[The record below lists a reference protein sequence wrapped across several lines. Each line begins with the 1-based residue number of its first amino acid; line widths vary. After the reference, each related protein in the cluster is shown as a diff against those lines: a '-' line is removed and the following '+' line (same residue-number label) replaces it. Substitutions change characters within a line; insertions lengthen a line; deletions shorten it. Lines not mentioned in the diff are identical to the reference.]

1 MHLALGLQTHRY
13 AAVPDRSWV
22 VAAGSAQTVR
32 IANQGDALSMDPH
45 SLNESLQLSV
55 TNNVYESLVGV
66 SKDLT
71 FEPGL
76 AASWKQT
83 APTVWRFE
91 LRKNVRFH
99 DDTPF
104 TADDVVFSMN
114 RAAGEGSDMRSN
126 TNDIKEVRKIN
137 SHTIEIETKAP
148 FPILPNVLS
157 TVYIMSKKW
166 CEDNQ
171 ATKPVDRRKG
181 IENAASFKANGTG
194 PFIVKERQPNVQTR
208 FVRNTNYWGKISGN
222 VDEVVFTVIGN
233 DATRVA
239 AMMSGELDVMEPVPV
254 QDVER
259 LKANDKLKVLQG
271 PELRAIFLGMDQK
284 RDELLYSSVK
294 GKNPFKDKRV
304 RQAFYQA
311 IDIDTI
317 KSRVMRGAA
326 TPLALMFPP
335 QVNGFAPDLAKRLP
349 FDVEASK
356 KLLAEAGYPNGFEV
370 KMNCPNDRYVND
382 AEICQAVAANLA
394 KVGVKINLEA
404 ETKGTYFPKILS
416 RNTSFYMLGWTAS
429 TVDAHN
435 VMYPI
440 LSTPGDGGRGQF
452 NLGAYSN
459 PKVDEL
465 TDKVASETDQKK
477 RNEMIRE
484 AMKIHQDDV
493 GHLPLHQ
500 QALNWAAKK
509 NVELV
514 QFPDNGMAWKFITVK
529 P

>member
-1 MHLALGLQTHRY
+1 MAFKLNPLVATLAAALALT
-13 AAVPDRSWV
+13 AV
-22 VAAGSAQTVR
+22 SASAVTLRVG
-32 IANQGDALSMDPH
+32 NQGDALSMDPH
-45 SLNESLQLSV
+45 SLNESLQISV
-55 TNNVYESLVGV
+55 VENVYETLVTRDANY
-66 SKDLT
+66 K
-71 FEPGL
+71 L
-76 AASWKQT
+76 APLLATSWKQT

-91 LRKNVRFH
+91 LRKGVKFQ
-99 DDTPF
+99 DGTPF
-104 TADDVVFSMN
+104 TADDVIFSYE
-114 RAAGEGSDMRSN
+114 RAKGDGSDMKSYVGQFKE
-126 TNDIKEVRKIN
+126 IKKIN
-137 SHTIEIETKAP
+137 DHTIDIVTIAP
-148 FPILPNVLS
+148 FPIVPELI
-157 TVYIMSKKW
+157 THWAIMSKKW

-181 IENAASFKANGTG
+181 IENAASFRANGTG
-194 PFIVKERQPNVQTR
+194 PFMVKERQPNVQTR
-208 FVRNTNYWGKISGN
+208 FVRNNNYWGKVTGN
-222 VDEVVFTVIGN
+222 VEEVVYSVIGN

-284 RDELLYSSVK
+284 RDELLYSNVK
-294 GKNPFKDKRV
+294 GKNPFKDIRV
-304 RQAFYQA
+304 RKAFYQA

-326 TPLALMFPP
+326 TPLAVMFPP
-335 QVNGFAPDLAKRLP
+335 QVNGFPADLAKRLP
-349 FDVEASK
+349 FDIEASK

-394 KVGVKINLEA
+394 KVGVKIILEA

-440 LSTPGDGGRGQF
+440 LSTPGEGGRGQF

-509 NVELV
+509 NIELV